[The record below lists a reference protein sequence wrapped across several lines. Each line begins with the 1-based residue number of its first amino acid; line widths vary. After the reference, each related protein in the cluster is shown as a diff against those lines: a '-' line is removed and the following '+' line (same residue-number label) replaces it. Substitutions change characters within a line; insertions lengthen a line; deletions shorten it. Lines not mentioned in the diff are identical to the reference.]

1 MINKIMPKTITTQ
14 NGSFVRKNMQKAS
27 ELKNLN
33 TRLIRNE
40 NSAHD
45 MVIPDGMTEKET
57 FVYKLTGKFPKSVT
71 DRWYETHDYNINQHL
86 SGDDEAVRVTT
97 QELHN
102 YGYIANDGGHYGDIN
117 ESGDDEGFISKIIGH
132 FFDH

>member
-57 FVYKLTGKFPKSVT
+57 LQI
-71 DRWYETHDYNINQHL
+71 DR
-86 SGDDEAVRVTT
+86 
-97 QELHN
+97 
-102 YGYIANDGGHYGDIN
+102 
-117 ESGDDEGFISKIIGH
+117 
-132 FFDH
+132 

>member
-45 MVIPDGMTEKET
+45 MVIPNGMTHKEA

-86 SGDDEAVRVTT
+86 SENDETVRVTA
-97 QELHN
+97 QNLHD
-102 YGYIANDGGHYGDIN
+102 YGYVDDNGGHYGGIEDGN
-117 ESGDDEGFISKIIGH
+117 SEGFISKIIGH
-132 FFDH
+132 LLDD